1 MYDFYTVRT
10 SFETFKSNVCH
21 RLKSL
26 GDLEFIVEILKSNNI
41 IILYNKNWQAEAL
54 YLLAMLDYLCR
65 INDLPQCENYNTL
78 RCLKLKEII
87 YPSSVYCQYLLTK
100 DENILKECF

>member
-10 SFETFKSNVCH
+10 SFETFKSNVGH

-41 IILYNKNWQAEAL
+41 IILYNKNTSPLSISYTISPHLPPQKSFL
-54 YLLAMLDYLCR
+54 YPILH
-65 INDLPQCENYNTL
+65 
-78 RCLKLKEII
+78 
-87 YPSSVYCQYLLTK
+87 SSFFSSFTPPFQGPNESC
-100 DENILKECF
+100 